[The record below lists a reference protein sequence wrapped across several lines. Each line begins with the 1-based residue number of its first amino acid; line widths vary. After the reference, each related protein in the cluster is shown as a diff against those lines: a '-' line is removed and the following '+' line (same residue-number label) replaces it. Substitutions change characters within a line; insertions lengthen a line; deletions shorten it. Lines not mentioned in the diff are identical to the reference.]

1 MVYRLI
7 LKLLKQMGQN
17 QDLKI
22 AAVIENIVNW
32 IADRKSTFYDQE
44 MLRLLRR
51 LIDKSF
57 SRLLDEFRLHGA
69 KIIDASPARILVDTQ
84 KKTPSAAESY
94 TEFLL
99 GAIRNKSVFNFIDFS
114 D

>member
-32 IADRKSTFYDQE
+32 IADRKSIFYD
-44 MLRLLRR
+44 
-51 LIDKSF
+51 
-57 SRLLDEFRLHGA
+57 
-69 KIIDASPARILVDTQ
+69 
-84 KKTPSAAESY
+84 
-94 TEFLL
+94 
-99 GAIRNKSVFNFIDFS
+99 
-114 D
+114 